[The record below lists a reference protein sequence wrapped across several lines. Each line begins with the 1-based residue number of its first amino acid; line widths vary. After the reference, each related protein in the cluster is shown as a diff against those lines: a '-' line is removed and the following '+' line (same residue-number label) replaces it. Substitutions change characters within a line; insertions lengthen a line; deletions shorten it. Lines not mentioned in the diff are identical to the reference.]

1 MTTNNIL
8 NDFCALCRTYGLPC
22 DPGEVDRFNWTLFNT
37 FKDKRTGLACTA
49 LENIGDPSSV
59 ADIARLLAQ
68 VMEGDIKVEGRIRT
82 IPYTNPETLGLL
94 KESFVEILKRRVFRY
109 GKKLVLSLNQTAII
123 VSDNANGPEDG
134 FTFDELDGIVQA
146 VDGLI
151 KNAKNLQGR
160 KAKNADSFTRTKD
173 ISPLAKGIL
182 DALVDYDFETK
193 AKRYSFVADFLFSA
207 GFLDYMD
214 EQWKEDFIHVWKD
227 RYKEKYDFI
236 KAFVD

>member
-8 NDFCALCRTYGLPC
+8 NDFCALCRNYGLPC

-82 IPYTNPETLGLL
+82 IPYTNRETLGLL
-94 KESFVEILKRRVFRY
+94 KESLVDILKRRVFRY

-134 FTFDELDGIVQA
+134 FTFDELGGIVQA

-173 ISPLAKGIL
+173 ISPL
-182 DALVDYDFETK
+182 TK
-193 AKRYSFVADFLFSA
+193 NLADIISEYGLNTVARHCFVADFLFDA
-207 GFLDYMD
+207 GFLDFKGD
-214 EQWKEDFIHVWKD
+214 EWKNEYKTYND
-227 RYKEKYDFI
+227 KEKYDFI